1 MQKYPTFKTASQIV
15 ITGSSAGGIA
25 SYIWTNYVRDQ
36 VSNASAVITIPDS
49 GIFLI
54 TKTFSTNIDYLQ
66 TIVINMFKLANI
78 DEKTPLDL
86 CNGRY
91 KN

>member
-1 MQKYPTFKTASQIV
+1 MQKYPTFKTANQIV